1 MERHEAFDVFVDLYL
16 PLVSCLEEIS
26 RSSPSQWNRDTRHE
40 AQSFL
45 LALSQF
51 SFIVSLLLTQ
61 KILAYVKG
69 ISVKLQ
75 GRYVDV
81 VKAHQ
86 DIESIKSALKKAR
99 STVDEFHD
107 NIVYDEV
114 LQLSQLVGVQE
125 SSSRL

>member
-1 MERHEAFDVFVDLYL
+1 M
-16 PLVSCLEEIS
+16 EEIS

-45 LALSQF
+45 LALSQC

>member
-1 MERHEAFDVFVDLYL
+1 MFVDLFL

-26 RSSPSQWNRDTRHE
+26 CSSPSQWNRDTRYE

-61 KILAYVKG
+61 KILAYTKG

-86 DIESIKSALKKAR
+86 DIESIKSALKRVR

-107 NIVYDEV
+107 IVYDEV
-114 LQLSQLVGVQE
+114 LHL
-125 SSSRL
+125 SRLDHHLV